1 MATCKHCIYYVYYIY
16 TVFIREAVIVVDD
29 KYWFRVEITSLILC
43 FQWSHRAGGRC
54 LQGPPSH
61 PEILWI
67 VFWATPGTSCP
78 SLRLSPVINLFSDT
92 LIQFLLGMNIN
103 VVESIAVHCTVL
115 CQYYSYSRAAS
126 LHVVHACYSRQ
137 ELLFVAQF

>member
-16 TVFIREAVIVVDD
+16 TVFIRESVIVVDD
-29 KYWFRVEITSLILC
+29 KYW
-43 FQWSHRAGGRC
+43 SHRGGGGGRC
-54 LQGPPSH
+54 LRGPPSH

-67 VFWATPGTSCP
+67 VFLATPGTSCP

-103 VVESIAVHCTVL
+103 VVE
-115 CQYYSYSRAAS
+115 
-126 LHVVHACYSRQ
+126 
-137 ELLFVAQF
+137 